1 VRKRRIKSMCV
12 TRAGKAVAVSEGR
25 ARVDFFDGRTLD
37 GVDVSMVRA
46 RRGDFVE
53 VFGNLALSVLTP
65 AEARSKK
72 KAWAEVKKAMSMET
86 VLRATR

>member
-1 VRKRRIKSMCV
+1 MCV

-25 ARVDFFDGRTLD
+25 ARVEFFDGRTLD

-46 RRGDFVE
+46 RAGDFVE
-53 VFGNLALSVLTP
+53 VFGNLALSILTP

-72 KAWAEVKKAMSMET
+72 RAWAEVT
-86 VLRATR
+86 RAIALDAGRRVTR